1 MLGLYLEALENSSD
15 EELFTQVYERCKRLV
30 YHTAYKVVQDSYLAE
45 DVLQEVFLQLA
56 KILHGLSDDAHKMAA
71 YLAICA
77 KSRAIDLLRAQQ
89 ETVGEEDT
97 ALDTVADNAPLPED
111 AVIDAESAAQ
121 LTALLEK
128 LAPITSTIAVEG
140 AWLYEQ

>member
-56 KILHGLSDDAHKMAA
+56 KNFTRVYRDDAHKMAA
-71 YLAICA
+71 YLSICA

-89 ETVGEEDT
+89 E
-97 ALDTVADNAPLPED
+97 
-111 AVIDAESAAQ
+111 
-121 LTALLEK
+121 K
-128 LAPITSTIAVEG
+128 LAPIYKAPLQLKALGYTNSEIASALCLTESTVRQRLVRGRKILWKELHDG
-140 AWLYEQ
+140 NK

>member
-56 KILHGLSDDAHKMAA
+56 KNFTRVYRDDAHKMAA

-77 KSRAIDLLRAQQ
+77 KIVEFAITILY
-89 ETVGEEDT
+89 
-97 ALDTVADNAPLPED
+97 PLTLIRCAGRR
-111 AVIDAESAAQ
+111 AVI
-121 LTALLEK
+121 
-128 LAPITSTIAVEG
+128 PISIVLIPGIAYHFITVS
-140 AWLYEQ
+140 

>member
-56 KILHGLSDDAHKMAA
+56 KNFTRVYRDDAHKMAA

-97 ALDTVADNAPLPED
+97 ALDTVADNAPLPRTL
-111 AVIDAESAAQ
+111 S
-121 LTALLEK
+121 LTRRALR
-128 LAPITSTIAVEG
+128 S
-140 AWLYEQ
+140 